1 MDPII
6 RMIIRKVTQKLI
18 KTGYQAYKN
27 VSNKHMPPQENMFN
41 QMKTHLNVVTNHN
54 LSVAEA
60 HKILNIDVDLIHS
73 EETIKRVF

>member
-27 VSNKHMPPQENMFN
+27 VSNKHMPLQENMFN
-41 QMKTHLNVVTNHN
+41 QMKSHLNLTTKQN
-54 LSVAEA
+54 LSVVEA
-60 HKILNIDVDLIHS
+60 HKILNLDSDLKHS
-73 EETIKRVF
+73 EETINKVF